1 MAKLSFL
8 FTLGL
13 LVLWAGPL
21 PVHGHSQSSSRLQL
35 DIVAAEPR
43 TLTLRMSLLDL
54 VHLIDLDG
62 NADGKLTRGE
72 ITAAEPE
79 ILNLLLNGISLD
91 NSRGHCVL
99 QAREDAVSLATL
111 EEAPALRV
119 VLHPSC
125 PETADT
131 SSLHLGYELLFQED
145 PTHRALLTVG
155 INARKA
161 QFLLTSDQ
169 RAVTLMATLCT
180 PALPGIRCS

>member
-8 FTLGL
+8 FTIGL

-21 PVHGHSQSSSRLQL
+21 PVHGHNQSSSRLQL
-35 DIVAAEPR
+35 DIVETEPR

-72 ITAAEPE
+72 VTAAEPE
-79 ILNLLLNGISLD
+79 ILKLLLNGIVLG
-91 NSRGHCVL
+91 NSRGHCAL
-99 QAREDAVSLATL
+99 QA

-125 PETADT
+125 PEAADT

-145 PTHRALLTVG
+145 PTHRALLTVS
-155 INARKA
+155 INERKA
-161 QFLLTSDQ
+161 KFLLTSDQ

-180 PALPGIRCS
+180 PALPEIRCS